1 MSSSYT
7 STSEST
13 INPDGSTV
21 PPQDSSTGGDGP
33 SFDSP
38 PSADDLPLSPPV
50 DRTALGLI
58 VFATMIALLAAILY
72 QVNKKKKE
80 DASKFEFFDNLE
92 SSQYRISLPPTV
104 AEYASVKSSAL
115 SSGWVPGSGKPP
127 KGSPGELV
135 GQALMKRAISDIPL
149 IQHMQKEAQGMYR
162 LHNKNMCSSVQ
173 WRTFQS
179 SEAMVSAEVEEVRR
193 EAEGVEAGWSQVIW
207 RQAAQ
212 YHAMLKKRHE
222 EEQAKAKAVARK
234 RAEVEANVRKAKAG

>member
-80 DASKFEFFDNLE
+80 
-92 SSQYRISLPPTV
+92 
-104 AEYASVKSSAL
+104 
-115 SSGWVPGSGKPP
+115 
-127 KGSPGELV
+127 
-135 GQALMKRAISDIPL
+135 
-149 IQHMQKEAQGMYR
+149 
-162 LHNKNMCSSVQ
+162 
-173 WRTFQS
+173 
-179 SEAMVSAEVEEVRR
+179 VRR
-193 EAEGVEAGWSQVIW
+193 EEKRLCRGTTSETKQRPEYATPSGW
-207 RQAAQ
+207 
-212 YHAMLKKRHE
+212 
-222 EEQAKAKAVARK
+222 
-234 RAEVEANVRKAKAG
+234 G